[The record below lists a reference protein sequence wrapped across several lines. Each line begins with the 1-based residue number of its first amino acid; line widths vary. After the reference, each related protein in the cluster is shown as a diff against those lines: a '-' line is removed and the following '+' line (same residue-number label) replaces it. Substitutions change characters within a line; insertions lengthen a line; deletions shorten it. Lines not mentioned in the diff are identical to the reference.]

1 MTLQLEDS
9 EPEGQLGAYS
19 IHRAVTEHL
28 TAEEIW
34 TSSAMTTP
42 PRSSAGVQGENQP
55 RSMRLKVAYTF
66 DDESKSNCLARYPH
80 PISTRAIQMDK
91 DLLVGAVEF
100 KTCILSM
107 ISSSPELV
115 ANLSQDYS
123 VYAYD
128 YSEQGIP
135 LVGCGLLSW
144 AMTAV
149 NNPSNGTENPAPARH
164 VITGRVSSN
173 NFGFFSEDEVKETL
187 EVKFKLM
194 PVQTFTQAQFVQSV
208 HTYNALSKVIPGGF
222 DASAWTN
229 YLNQHPNILAPPTH
243 PSPASEPLQSQS
255 RTLDKSMLAETEK
268 NRSKRGTRDGNATSS
283 EENGEPPKKKV
294 RNYAGRARKPSGGSR
309 KKATAALPPAP
320 LSPIP
325 ELFPS
330 PVETFKEPLDTPQDA
345 APQPAEIPAET
356 MGRPSLSFNEIFSP
370 ENENSPV
377 PQTVNSTIMASS
389 PPIAPEETAEE
400 ISAEFS
406 PEPPSPALP
415 PLPPNEDP
423 QNISQ
428 EYHQDVECLFDDAN
442 FEDIKPDVTN
452 IGSPSVEPQAP
463 PVPPID
469 QETTLLTALK
479 LPIANRLSTLP
490 GDMTETTT
498 PSPSTAN
505 EVPKPKPK
513 PKRKYPKKAKSVDPG
528 SVNSDAVASSDI
540 GEDGGRKIKRSK
552 SEKAAR
558 TAANVKERIH
568 AQMVAAIEQGKM
580 PNFCMNC
587 GAIETPTW
595 RKVSVKDDSE
605 EPEVEGDAKVKKDKE
620 LLLCNPCGLWYGSH
634 KTMRPQDYWDG
645 KKEEPAPK
653 RPRPKKKKALPTPA
667 ASSQAVT
674 QPSEVCIEPIVV
686 PDEDEEELPMLPP
699 QLPLQ
704 KRHSMTPKGNRSIKG
719 SHPEW
724 EAASVA
730 SKRVVQ
736 SSPAKRGLSA
746 DSPIDL
752 EADANT
758 QSPRRLLFPVKVIPN
773 CSSIRKALNPGNAT
787 HPKGLGSEF
796 EKENRI
802 PDATSSGDGDE
813 NQRLV
818 TPAKR
823 RGVSL
828 QPRTPLSSPMKPGKL
843 VSPSP
848 WNADIFASGGKIRA
862 CGSLVQ
868 ATPEGQPTQTTAPA
882 SLSPTSQLL
891 EKIMSMAD
899 PSTIPIDLGANL
911 PDDLPRLSP
920 IDTTNNFDF
929 GDNMFGTDMTMP
941 SSPPPLFNLGGNID
955 DEVNSWG
962 GFLPSSPEF
971 NEMDYGLDIFED
983 IGIAPVEG
991 ESMKSEKCSSA
1002 GTTPEEV
1009 ALTVDFSS
1017 YIDEAT
1023 KNFVAGI

>member
-1 MTLQLEDS
+1 MS
-9 EPEGQLGAYS
+9 
-19 IHRAVTEHL
+19 
-28 TAEEIW
+28 
-34 TSSAMTTP
+34 SSAMATP
-42 PRSSAGVQGENQP
+42 PGSSVGVQGENQP

-80 PISTRAIQMDK
+80 PINSRAIQIDK

-149 NNPSNGTENPAPARH
+149 NNPNNGSDNPAPARH
-164 VITGRVSSN
+164 IITGRISCN
-173 NFGFFSEDEVKETL
+173 NFGFFSNDE
-187 EVKFKLM
+187 
-194 PVQTFTQAQFVQSV
+194 TFTQAQFVQSV

-222 DASAWTN
+222 NASAWTT

-243 PSPASEPLQSQS
+243 SSSASEPSQAQS

-268 NRSKRGTRDGNATSS
+268 NRSKKSSRDGNATSS

-294 RNYAGRARKPSGGSR
+294 RNYSGRPRKPSGGPR
-309 KKATAALPPAP
+309 KKATAALPPVP

-325 ELFPS
+325 ELFTS
-330 PVETFKEPLDTPQDA
+330 PMEKFKEPLDVPQDA
-345 APQPAEIPAET
+345 TPQPVEVPAET
-356 MGRPSLSFNEIFSP
+356 TGQLSISFNAEIFSP
-370 ENENSPV
+370 ENENSPA

-389 PPIAPEETAEE
+389 PPIAPEEAAEE
-400 ISAEFS
+400 TNAEFS
-406 PEPPSPALP
+406 PEPTSPVLPS
-415 PLPPNEDP
+415 LPPNEDA
-423 QNISQ
+423 QHTSQ
-428 EYHQDVECLFDDAN
+428 EYHQDVESLFEDPN
-442 FEDIKPDVTN
+442 FEDVKPDVAN
-452 IGSPSVEPQAP
+452 IGSPFVEPPAR
-463 PVPPID
+463 PPIPATD
-469 QETTLLTALK
+469 QETALLTALK
-479 LPIANRLSTLP
+479 FPTINRLSTLP
-490 GDMTETTT
+490 DDMTETAA
-498 PSPSTAN
+498 PSPSTFSEA
-505 EVPKPKPK
+505 PKPKPK
-513 PKRKYPKKAKSVDPG
+513 PKRKYPKKAKSVIDSG
-528 SVNSDAVASSDI
+528 TINSDAVASSDI

-568 AQMVAAIEQGKM
+568 AQMLAAIEQGKM
-580 PNFCMNC
+580 PNFCVNC

-595 RKVSVKDDSE
+595 RKVSTKDESE
-605 EPEVEGDAKVKKDKE
+605 EAEAEGDAKSKKDKDKD

-645 KKEEPAPK
+645 KKEEPTPK
-653 RPRPKKKKALPTPA
+653 RPRPKKKKALLTPA
-667 ASSQAVT
+667 ASSQA
-674 QPSEVCIEPIVV
+674 QNSEVCIEPIVV
-686 PDEDEEELPMLPP
+686 PDEDEEELPMPPP
-699 QLPLQ
+699 QVPVQ
-704 KRHSMTPKGNRSIKG
+704 KRHSMTPKGNRSVRG
-719 SHPEW
+719 SDPDW

-730 SKRVVQ
+730 SRRVVQ

-752 EADANT
+752 EADTNI

-773 CSSIRKALNPGNAT
+773 CSSIRKTLNPGNAT
-787 HPKGLGSEF
+787 HPKGLGSEL
-796 EKENRI
+796 EKENRV
-802 PDATSSGDGDE
+802 PDAASPDNGSED
-813 NQRLV
+813 QQLA
-818 TPAKR
+818 TPIKK

-843 VSPSP
+843 ISPSP
-848 WNADIFASGGKIRA
+848 WNADIFAPGGKRKA
-862 CGSLVQ
+862 CGSLIQ
-868 ATPEGQPTQTTAPA
+868 ATPKGQTTQTAVQS

-891 EKIMSMAD
+891 EKIMTMAD
-899 PSTIPIDLGANL
+899 PMTLPLDLGAHL

-920 IDTTNNFDF
+920 FDTTNNFDF
-929 GDNMFGTDMTMP
+929 GDNIFETDMTMP
-941 SSPPPLFNLGGNID
+941 SSPPPLFNLGDGME

-983 IGIAPVEG
+983 MGIAAPVDG
-991 ESMKSEKCSSA
+991 ESMKSEKSSSA

-1009 ALTVDFSS
+1009 AITVDFSS

-1023 KNFVAGI
+1023 KNLVANT